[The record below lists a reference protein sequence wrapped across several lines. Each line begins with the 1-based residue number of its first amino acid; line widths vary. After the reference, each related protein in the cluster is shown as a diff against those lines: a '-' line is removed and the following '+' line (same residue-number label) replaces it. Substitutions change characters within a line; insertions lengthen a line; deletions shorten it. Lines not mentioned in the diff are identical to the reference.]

1 MDKETYEKWVKE
13 SFLKTLENGYN
24 MTEEKLEAIKEVL
37 MLKELE
43 KEKTIT
49 PEEHF
54 TSKRRKN
61 GQ

>member
-1 MDKETYEKWVKE
+1 MDKETYEKWILE
-13 SFLKTLENGYN
+13 NFLKTLKESYD
-24 MTEEKLEAIKEVL
+24 MPYDKLEVL

-54 TSKRRKN
+54 TSKRKKN